1 MSRGGSAV
9 QTATTLFPIDKTV
22 PRALCP
28 PADCARYVGT
38 SMGTWVGHEQI
49 PTIIPASFTLLSA
62 LRGSDEGTKERQCH
76 VLGED
81 LILNSDLPQD
91 SDLGN

>member
-1 MSRGGSAV
+1 MSRGQPAA
-9 QTATTLFPIDKTV
+9 QTAITCFPIDKTFLSTLY
-22 PRALCP
+22 PH
-28 PADCARYVGT
+28 ADCARYVST
-38 SMGTWVGHEQI
+38 SMGTWVGCGQI
-49 PTIIPASFTLLSA
+49 LIILPGSVTLFVSP
-62 LRGSDEGTKERQCH
+62 RQSDEGTKQCQCH